1 MTVRFETTAPVA
13 TITIDR
19 PEKLNAMD
27 RETYAALDEAF
38 RAIDED
44 ASVSAAIVT
53 GAGGRA
59 FSAGADLKRM
69 HGADSK
75 PKGWGPWRTDGWS
88 FGRTPATPLIAAIDG
103 YALAG
108 GLELALTCDIRIATP
123 ESTFGCPEVRWALL
137 HGLGAVRLPAVVGL
151 SNAMSMLLT
160 GDRIDAQEALRIGL
174 ISKIVPREELMDEA
188 RRIAASIAENHD
200 GAVQMTKELANRAAY
215 AGQEEVL
222 RLYRAYFAILEAAP
236 EQPGA
241 IGSFSDRERD
251 KS

>member
-1 MTVRFETTAPVA
+1 MTVQFDNASPVA

-19 PEKLNAMD
+19 PAKLNAMD
-27 RETYAALDEAF
+27 RETYAALDAAF

-44 ASVSAAIVT
+44 PQIAAAIVT

-59 FSAGADLKRM
+59 FSAGADLGRM
-69 HGADSK
+69 HAADAE

-137 HGLGAVRLPAVVGL
+137 HGLGAVRLPAAVGL
-151 SNAMSMLLT
+151 ANAMSMLLT
-160 GDRIDAQEALRIGL
+160 GDSIDAEEALRIGL
-174 ISKIVPREELMDEA
+174 ISKIVPQDELLDEA
-188 RRIAASIAENHD
+188 RRLAGRIAGNHA

-222 RLYRAYFAILEAAP
+222 RLYRSYFAILEVAP
-236 EQPGA
+236 DQPEA
-241 IGSFSDRERD
+241 IGRFTGRERTGA
-251 KS
+251 